1 MEICLVDI
9 VSCTLLDV
17 AVMCVALWMLNREW

>member
-1 MEICLVDI
+1 MEISLIDV

-17 AVMCVALWMLNREW
+17 AVMCVALWMLNREL